1 MEYCPYESAFDIL
14 PKKEEKRKKRA
25 KIDTS
30 FLDKPITDNSDYL
43 PVVGNKSD
51 LLSLQKFSEAFVDVP
66 NNIPVPPVNQF
77 KPLPKYFTG
86 ESEDEGFTD
95 VIGTKEIITQEN
107 TTNASVVN
115 DVNDVND
122 VNVNDGWK
130 PVTRSNTYTA
140 FYDTTTPSLSQMKR
154 ERTHHKKD
162 TQETS
167 HTNDNSNELVKK
179 IDTLFERLNALE
191 KECKGDVNQNN
202 QNEILMFV
210 GTGFVFLLGL
220 HLLRR

>member
-30 FLDKPITDNSDYL
+30 FLDKPITDDSDYP
-43 PVVGNKSD
+43 PVLGNKSD

-86 ESEDEGFTD
+86 DEEDEGFTD
-95 VIGTKEIITQEN
+95 VIGTKEVITQEN
-107 TTNASVVN
+107 TTNASVDNN
-115 DVNDVND
+115 DGTMND

-140 FYDTTTPSLSQMKR
+140 FYDTTTPSLTQLKR

-167 HTNDNSNELVKK
+167 YTNDNSNELIKK
-179 IDTLFERLNALE
+179 IDTLFERLDALE

-202 QNEILMFV
+202 QKEILMFV